1 MKLADR
7 IVARAESQI
16 GYKEGPSNS
25 NKYGRWYGMDNES
38 WCAMFVSWVFSCEHA
53 LGAIAVGSHGYAY
66 CPALLAWAKE
76 RHLLK
81 SIRNIQ
87 PGDILLY
94 CWDNSGVPEHTGIAV
109 TAYDPK
115 SHMIIT
121 VEGNTG
127 GNVQGSQSNGDG
139 VYKRARPASC
149 IVGVVSLDL
158 AVKYW
163 NTHNPDREIAA

>member
-7 IVARAESQI
+7 IVARALSQVN
-16 GYKEGPSNS
+16 YKEGPNNE
-25 NKYGRWYGMDNES
+25 NKYGAWYQMNNES

-53 LGAIAVGSHGYAY
+53 LGAIAIGSHGYAY
-66 CPALLAWAKE
+66 CPTMLSWARQ

-81 SIRNIQ
+81 SIRNIK
-87 PGDILLY
+87 PGDILLF
-94 CWDNSGVPEHTGIAV
+94 CWDNSGVPEHTGIA
-109 TAYDPK
+109 TSAYDPK
-115 SHMIIT
+115 SHMILT

-127 GNVQGSQSNGDG
+127 GQVQGSQSNGDG

-158 AVKYW
+158 AVAYFNKL
-163 NTHNPDREIAA
+163 NPKKEII